1 MREKYQITN
10 LHMLKLVV
18 IPQLRKQHFKMAP
31 NIDKPSFRSRIAN
44 CLEELEE
51 EEGRPIFLLPD
62 HLIFRDTDS
71 DGDSDNEGLVQVAP
85 PPTPTNPFNGWVELG
100 RGMEML
106 TGMMPLD
113 YEMYIFQ
120 QFRAFNDVEQYAEL
134 PVPTSLSYE
143 EEYQVLRNFL
153 LEGFLWNQQLLAPD
167 QVERAVE
174 DLFEFFR
181 QEVDNRETPQPTQ
194 PPQPGQ
200 REPAVRWSRAN
211 DEEVDLGLVVPE
223 QPQQTNQHG

>member
-1 MREKYQITN
+1 
-10 LHMLKLVV
+10 
-18 IPQLRKQHFKMAP
+18 
-31 NIDKPSFRSRIAN
+31 
-44 CLEELEE
+44 
-51 EEGRPIFLLPD
+51 
-62 HLIFRDTDS
+62 
-71 DGDSDNEGLVQVAP
+71 
-85 PPTPTNPFNGWVELG
+85 
-100 RGMEML
+100 MEML

-153 LEGFLWNQQLLAPD
+153 LGGFLWNQQLLAPD